1 MLLDLTSTQ
10 MGCYFPLMT
19 TSAAAVAATA
29 AAVRAAIE
37 RAGLSEV
44 EAARRAGISQSTLSR
59 RLLGNPPGFTVTE
72 LSLLAAVLGTDA
84 SSLVRQGAAA

>member
-1 MLLDLTSTQ
+1 
-10 MGCYFPLMT
+10 MT

-37 RAGLSEV
+37 SAGLSEV

-72 LSLLAAVLGTDA
+72 LSSLAAVLGVDA
-84 SSLVRQGAAA
+84 SSLIRQDAVAA

>member
-1 MLLDLTSTQ
+1 
-10 MGCYFPLMT
+10 MT

-37 RAGLSEV
+37 RAGLSV
-44 EAARRAGISQSTLSR
+44 NRAAQLAGIPQSTLDR
-59 RLLGNPPGFTVTE
+59 RLLGGTPGFTVSE
-72 LSLLAAVLGTDA
+72 LSALASVLGIDA

>member
-1 MLLDLTSTQ
+1 MNT
-10 MGCYFPLMT
+10 P
-19 TSAAAVAATA
+19 AAAVAATA

-72 LSLLAAVLGTDA
+72 LSLLAAVLGIDA

>member
-1 MLLDLTSTQ
+1 
-10 MGCYFPLMT
+10 MT

-37 RAGLSEV
+37 SAGLSEV
-44 EAARRAGISQSTLSR
+44 EAARRAGIPQSTLSR

-72 LSLLAAVLGTDA
+72 LSLLAAVLGVEVGD
-84 SSLVRQGAAA
+84 LLRQAAA

>member
-1 MLLDLTSTQ
+1 
-10 MGCYFPLMT
+10 MT

>member
-1 MLLDLTSTQ
+1 MNT
-10 MGCYFPLMT
+10 P
-19 TSAAAVAATA
+19 AAAAAATA
-29 AAVRAAIE
+29 AAVKAAIE
-37 RAGLSEV
+37 SAGLSEV

>member
-1 MLLDLTSTQ
+1 
-10 MGCYFPLMT
+10 MT

-72 LSLLAAVLGTDA
+72 LSLLAAILGTDA

>member
-1 MLLDLTSTQ
+1 MNT
-10 MGCYFPLMT
+10 P
-19 TSAAAVAATA
+19 AAAVAATA

-37 RAGLSEV
+37 SAGLSEV
-44 EAARRAGISQSTLSR
+44 ETARRAGISQSTLSR

>member
-1 MLLDLTSTQ
+1 MN
-10 MGCYFPLMT
+10 

-59 RLLGNPPGFTVTE
+59 RLLGNPPGFTVAE
-72 LSLLAAVLGTDA
+72 LSSLASLLGVDA
-84 SSLVRQGAAA
+84 SSLIRQDAVAA

>member
-1 MLLDLTSTQ
+1 
-10 MGCYFPLMT
+10 MT

-37 RAGLSEV
+37 SSGLSEV
-44 EAARRAGISQSTLSR
+44 EAARRAGIPQSTLSR

-72 LSLLAAVLGTDA
+72 LSALASVLGIDA

>member
-1 MLLDLTSTQ
+1 MN
-10 MGCYFPLMT
+10 

-44 EAARRAGISQSTLSR
+44 EAARRAGIPQSTLSR

>member
-1 MLLDLTSTQ
+1 MN
-10 MGCYFPLMT
+10 

-29 AAVRAAIE
+29 AAVWAAIE
-37 RAGLSEV
+37 WAGLSEV

-72 LSLLAAVLGTDA
+72 LSLLAAVLGIDA

>member
-1 MLLDLTSTQ
+1 MN
-10 MGCYFPLMT
+10 

-29 AAVRAAIE
+29 TAVRAAIE

-59 RLLGNPPGFTVTE
+59 RLLGNPPGFTVAE
-72 LSLLAAVLGTDA
+72 LSSLASLLGVDA
-84 SSLVRQGAAA
+84 SSLIRQDAVAA

>member
-1 MLLDLTSTQ
+1 
-10 MGCYFPLMT
+10 MT

-44 EAARRAGISQSTLSR
+44 EAARRAGIPQSTLSR

-72 LSLLAAVLGTDA
+72 LSLLAAVLGIDA

>member
-1 MLLDLTSTQ
+1 MNT
-10 MGCYFPLMT
+10 P
-19 TSAAAVAATA
+19 AAAVAATA

-37 RAGLSEV
+37 SAGLSEV

-72 LSLLAAVLGTDA
+72 LSSLASLLGVHA
-84 SSLVRQGAAA
+84 SSLIRQDAVAA

>member
-1 MLLDLTSTQ
+1 MNT
-10 MGCYFPLMT
+10 P
-19 TSAAAVAATA
+19 AAAVAATA

>member
-1 MLLDLTSTQ
+1 MNT
-10 MGCYFPLMT
+10 P
-19 TSAAAVAATA
+19 AAAAAATA
-29 AAVRAAIE
+29 AAVKAAIE

>member
-1 MLLDLTSTQ
+1 MNT
-10 MGCYFPLMT
+10 P
-19 TSAAAVAATA
+19 AAAVAATA
-29 AAVRAAIE
+29 AAVKAAIE

>member
-1 MLLDLTSTQ
+1 MNT
-10 MGCYFPLMT
+10 P
-19 TSAAAVAATA
+19 AAAVAATA

-59 RLLGNPPGFTVTE
+59 RLLGNPPGFTVAE
-72 LSLLAAVLGTDA
+72 LSSLASLLGVDA
-84 SSLVRQGAAA
+84 SSLIRQDAVAA

>member
-1 MLLDLTSTQ
+1 MN
-10 MGCYFPLMT
+10 